1 MVPPTGLLDEV
12 EQVLLVT
19 GVTPPTLDQL
29 ALATFIGEADLP
41 AAVRLLARAV
51 R

>member
-1 MVPPTGLLDEV
+1 MCSSDLPP
-12 EQVLLVT
+12 
-19 GVTPPTLDQL
+19 PP
-29 ALATFIGEADLP
+29 ALMLGFALPGEADLP